1 MIRRLLTAPF
11 RMVNRLMGGTRHT
24 RTTTTGT
31 TRTTVPRTTT
41 TGPRTTL

>member
-11 RMVNRLMGGTRHT
+11 RMVSRLMGGNRRT
-24 RTTTTGT
+24 RTTTPRT

-41 TGPRTTL
+41 TSGRTTL

>member
-11 RMVNRLMGGTRHT
+11 RMVDRLMGGTRRT
-24 RTTTTGT
+24 RSTTPRT

-41 TGPRTTL
+41 TGRTTL